1 MDRKTHRPMPTHN
14 RFGRRTFFGTS
25 LAAAATSAPAQ
36 DALDFDTPY
45 NRVGTDSTK
54 WDAQIRRYGK
64 DSIIA
69 GMGISD
75 TDFRT
80 APVITAA
87 LQKRLQHENWGYLTM
102 PDSFREAIIRW
113 NQRRYGIT
121 IQPDRLLLATGV
133 HPAIISALRAF
144 SPPGSKVLLLT
155 PTYDGFFG
163 DISAAGCRP
172 QQCPLKQVNGRYQ
185 LDLEALDRHISHD
198 TNSLILCNPN
208 NPTGNVWSRQ
218 ELTAVGELCTKRR
231 VVVLVD
237 EIHCDLVTK
246 GNQYTPYS
254 LLENREVVN
263 NSVTF
268 KSASKSFNLSA
279 LKVAWMFSD
288 NADYMARIAA
298 TGHSGDVNTL
308 GVVAAQAAL
317 NEGEPWLKQLIAYIE
332 GNHDFVV
339 EFVGKRIPLIKYM
352 KPQGTYLG
360 WVDVAGL
367 IERIGAEA
375 QAEKLNQGRVVS
387 ARLVTAEMVVQ
398 DFLVKQ
404 AKVQINAGTNYGQA
418 GTGRMRMN
426 LGTSRKTLEMALSS
440 IASALQKI

>member
-1 MDRKTHRPMPTHN
+1 MSTHN
-14 RFGRRTFFGTS
+14 RFGRRSFFGTS
-25 LAAAATSAPAQ
+25 LAAVAAGAAPSQ
-36 DALDFDTPY
+36 DAFDFNTPY
-45 NRVGTDSTK
+45 NRIGTDSTK

-64 DSIIA
+64 ESIIA

-87 LQKRLQHENWGYLTM
+87 LQKRMQHENWGYLTM
-102 PDSFREAIIRW
+102 PDSFRESIINW
-113 NQRRYGIT
+113 NKHRYGIT
-121 IQPDRLLLATGV
+121 IHPDRLLLATGV

-163 DISAAGCRP
+163 DISAAGCKP
-172 QQCPLKQVNGRYQ
+172 QECPLKQVNGRYH

-218 ELTAVGELCTKRR
+218 DLTAVGELCTKRR

-246 GNQYTPYS
+246 GNQYSPYS

-279 LKVAWMFSD
+279 LKAAWMFSD
-288 NADYMARIAA
+288 NADYIARIAA

-317 NEGEPWLKQLIAYIE
+317 NEGEPWLKQLISYID
-332 GNHDFVV
+332 GNH
-339 EFVGKRIPLIKYM
+339 EFVAEFVAKRIPLLKYT

-360 WVDVAGL
+360 WVDVSGL
-367 IERIGAEA
+367 IEKIGAGA
-375 QAEKLNQGRVVS
+375 QAAKANQGRAVS
-387 ARLVTAEMVVQ
+387 ARPITAEMIVQ

-426 LGTSRKTLEMALSS
+426 LGTSRKTLELALSS
-440 IASALQKI
+440 IASALGSRTA

>member
-1 MDRKTHRPMPTHN
+1 MPTHN
-14 RFGRRTFFGTS
+14 RFGRRTFFGAS
-25 LAAAATSAPAQ
+25 LAAAAPA
-36 DALDFDTPY
+36 ATEPTIDFDTPY
-45 NRVGTDSTK
+45 DRRGTDSTK

-64 DSIIA
+64 DAIIA

-102 PDSFREAIIRW
+102 PQSFRDAIIDW
-113 NQRRYGIT
+113 NKRRYGIT
-121 IQPDRLLLATGV
+121 IHPDRLLLATGV
-133 HPAIISALRAF
+133 HPGIISALRAF

-163 DISAAGCRP
+163 DISAAGCKP
-172 QQCPLKQVNGRYQ
+172 EECPLKQVNGRYQ
-185 LDLEALDRHISHD
+185 LDLEALDRHISID
-198 TNSLILCNPN
+198 THSLILCNPN

-218 ELTAVGELCTKRR
+218 DLTAIGELCTKRR

-246 GNQYTPYS
+246 GNHYTPYS
-254 LLENREVVN
+254 LLDNREIVH

-279 LKVAWMFSD
+279 LKSAWLFSD
-288 NADYMARIAA
+288 NADYIARIAA
-298 TGHSGDVNTL
+298 TGHSGDINTL

-317 NEGEPWLKQLIAYIE
+317 NEGEPWLKQLIAYID
-332 GNHDFVV
+332 GNHDYVEQFVRQ
-339 EFVGKRIPLIKYM
+339 RIPLLKYT

-360 WVDVAGL
+360 WLDVSGL
-367 IERIGAEA
+367 IDKIGATA
-375 QAEKLNQGRVVS
+375 QASKANQGRPAS
-387 ARLVTAEMVVQ
+387 ARPITAEMIIQ
-398 DFLVKQ
+398 EYLVKQ
-404 AKVQINAGTNYGQA
+404 AKVQINAGTNYGQS

-426 LGTSRKTLEMALSS
+426 LGTSRKTLELALTS
-440 IASALQKI
+440 IATALDRA